1 MNKNLLAMTALAAML
16 FAGCT
21 SSDDLTTRETIT
33 KANEAAT
40 PINFGTYMGKTGTRA
55 GAGGD
60 IAPIT
65 TPSTTATKVLADKG
79 GFGVFAYYTGAD
91 NYSNTVNS
99 GSQTPNFM
107 YNQAVTST
115 DGSAWTYS
123 PVKYWP
129 NQYNEG
135 NVDNKQGS
143 NEDAN
148 ATAASNAGKVSF
160 FAYAPYVSA
169 SEISSNPGYGITA
182 LSANT
187 SGYDPTV
194 SYKLA
199 ADGVGNF
206 VDLLWGV
213 KVNGSKEATPV
224 ADTYNVNLTKNS
236 TDLTSANKDGKVSFL
251 FKHALTKVGGSTGLK
266 IVYDIDANGSGATGG
281 GSDDDNT
288 LVTVSDITIK
298 NAAGNIIKTGVLD
311 LATGDWAASVDATA
325 SEGDLI
331 NLHFT
336 KDGAESTIP
345 LNTAIA
351 ETTPANSGTG
361 WTSPTGG
368 GVKASAAKDIYN
380 AAADPFYLIPGDN
393 DQKLNVTITYIVRTY
408 DENLATSASGEGTWT
423 KVTQTISNVVTLP
436 TEILKPNKKITLVL
450 HLGLTSVKFTAKV
463 DSWEAVEGASAREV
477 WLPSNVVPA
486 PAP

>member
-1 MNKNLLAMTALAAML
+1 MIMKKNFLAMTALAAML

-40 PINFGTYMGKTGTRA
+40 PINFGTYMGKTSTRA

-60 IAPIT
+60 ITSAQI
-65 TPSTTATKVLADKG
+65 LAEKG
-79 GFGVFAYYTGAD
+79 GFGVFAYYTASTD
-91 NYSNTVNS
+91 YANTVSS
-99 GSQTPNFM
+99 GSQIPNFM
-107 YNQAVTST
+107 YNQLVTGTNVASPVW
-115 DGSAWTYS
+115 SYN

-129 NQYNEG
+129 NQYNAG
-135 NVDNKQGS
+135 NVDNKGGN
-143 NEDAN
+143 NENAN
-148 ATAASNAGKVSF
+148 ATAASNEGKVSF

-169 SEISSNPGYGITA
+169 ADITANPGYGITA

-194 SYKLA
+194 TYTLA
-199 ADGVGNF
+199 ANGSGAF

-236 TDLTSANKDGKVSFL
+236 TTLTSANKDGKVSFL

-298 NAAGNIIKTGVLD
+298 NAAANIIKTGVFD
-311 LATGDWAASVDATA
+311 LATGDWDAAVDGSAT
-325 SEGDLI
+325 EGDLI
-331 NLHFT
+331 NIHFT
-336 KDGAESTIP
+336 PTGSGSGETA
-345 LNTAIA
+345 LNAAIA
-351 ETTPANSGTG
+351 EP
-361 WTSPTGG
+361 TSAPSHSTIWDPV
-368 GVKASAAKDIYN
+368 GVKTTAKDVY
-380 AAADPFYLIPGDN
+380 ADSADPFYLIPGDN

-408 DENLATSASGEGTWT
+408 DSNLATLASGSEGTWT

-436 TEILKPNKKITLVL
+436 TTLLQPNKKITLVL
-450 HLGLTSVKFTAKV
+450 HLGLTSVKFTAEV
-463 DSWEAVEGASAREV
+463 DSWEAVEGTSAREV
-477 WLPSNVVPA
+477 WLPSNVIGS
-486 PAP
+486 

>member
-1 MNKNLLAMTALAAML
+1 MTALAAML

-33 KANEAAT
+33 NANEAAT
-40 PINFGTYMGKTGTRA
+40 PINFGTYMGKTSTRA
-55 GAGGD
+55 GSVDD
-60 IAPIT
+60 ITSAQ
-65 TPSTTATKVLADKG
+65 VLAQKN
-79 GFGVFAYYTGAD
+79 GFGVFAYYTASSDYG
-91 NYSNTVNS
+91 NTASS
-99 GSQTPNFM
+99 GSQIPNFM
-107 YNQAVTST
+107 YNQQVTGTNETTPVWS
-115 DGSAWTYS
+115 YN

-129 NQYNEG
+129 NQYNAS
-135 NVDNKQGS
+135 NVDNKQGN
-143 NEDAN
+143 NENAN
-148 ATAASNAGKVSF
+148 ATAASNVGKVSF

-169 SEISSNPGYGITA
+169 TDISSNPGYGITA

-199 ADGVGNF
+199 ADVSGKF

-213 KVNGSKEATPV
+213 KVNGSKEATPD

-236 TDLTSANKDGKVSFL
+236 TNLTSADKDGQVSFL

-298 NAAGNIIKTGVLD
+298 NAAANIIKTGEFD
-311 LATGDWAASVDATA
+311 LATGDWAATVDGGAT
-325 SEGDLI
+325 EGDLI

-336 KDGAESTIP
+336 TSG
-345 LNTAIA
+345 
-351 ETTPANSGTG
+351 SGTG
-361 WTSPTGG
+361 ETALNSVIAEPTGAPSHSTVWDPV
-368 GVKASAAKDIYN
+368 GVKTTAKDVY
-380 AAADPFYLIPGDN
+380 ADTADPFYLIPGDN
-393 DQKLNVTITYIVRTY
+393 DQKLNVTITYTVRTY
-408 DENLATSASGEGTWT
+408 DDKLAASASGDEGTWT

-436 TEILKPNKKITLVL
+436 TSILQPNKKITLVL
-450 HLGLTSVKFTAKV
+450 HLGLTSVKFTAEV
-463 DSWEAVEGASAREV
+463 DSWEAVEGTSAREV
-477 WLPSNVVPA
+477 WLPSNVVSA
-486 PAP
+486 P